1 MAAIIATNLKRG
13 QCIKHK
19 GELGMVLGLDH
30 RTPGKGNAL
39 IMAKIRSF
47 QSNKTKD
54 IRFAS
59 SDKVEIVNSER
70 QNLEFSYKDQSA
82 YHFMNPET
90 FDTLSFG
97 EELLGDGKDL
107 LTDGLEVE
115 VLYVDGKAI
124 TIELP
129 SNVELK
135 VAESAPGVK
144 GDTATAA
151 TKEATLETG
160 LIIQVPLFIN
170 PGDTIKVSSDERKY
184 VGRV

>member
-1 MAAIIATNLKRG
+1 MAAVVATNLKRG
-13 QCIKHK
+13 QCINYK
-19 GELGMVLGLDH
+19 GETGIVLGLEH

-39 IMAKIRSF
+39 IMATIRSF
-47 QSNKTKD
+47 QTGKTKD

-70 QNLEFSYKDQSA
+70 QKLEFSYADQTG
-82 YHFMNPET
+82 YHFMDLT
-90 FDTLSFG
+90 TYDTISFND
-97 EELLGDGKDL
+97 EMMADTKDI

-115 VLYVDGKAI
+115 VLYVDGKPV
-124 TIELP
+124 TIEPP
-129 SNVELK
+129 SNVEL
-135 VAESAPGVK
+135 VVTESAPGVK

-170 PGDTIKVSSDERKY
+170 PGDKIKVSSEDKKY